1 MALGTERLGYRRCVS
16 AAAPAWVT
24 YAALLM
30 SAASLLIAW
39 LGYRAGGPRLRLRAA
54 SIPAPG
60 SPFPNGSPV
69 RLTVIN
75 GGRGAVTVQGFCITP
90 YGERK
95 AAATV
100 DEVDGPDLPYRL
112 EPHATQSWCVN
123 VLPAAHA
130 YDAQIR
136 SGAIKPKSSWPSK
149 FRFSVAA
156 GNGRNTHSPGLHDS
170 LRIIAD
176 SSKQQP

>member
-1 MALGTERLGYRRCVS
+1 LQATGLQ
-16 AAAPAWVT
+16 AAD
-24 YAALLM
+24 
-30 SAASLLIAW
+30 
-39 LGYRAGGPRLRLRAA
+39 
-54 SIPAPG
+54 

-69 RLTVIN
+69 RLAVIN
-75 GGRGAVTVQGFCITP
+75 GGRSAVTVQGFNITP

-100 DEVDGPDLPYRL
+100 DEVGGPDLPYRL
-112 EPHATQSWCVN
+112 EPHETQTWCVN
-123 VLPAAHA
+123 ALPAAHA

-136 SGAIKPKSSWPSK
+136 AGTLKPYSSWPSM

-156 GNGRNTHSPGLHDS
+156 GNGKNVQSPTKYDS

-176 SSKQQP
+176 SQPQQP